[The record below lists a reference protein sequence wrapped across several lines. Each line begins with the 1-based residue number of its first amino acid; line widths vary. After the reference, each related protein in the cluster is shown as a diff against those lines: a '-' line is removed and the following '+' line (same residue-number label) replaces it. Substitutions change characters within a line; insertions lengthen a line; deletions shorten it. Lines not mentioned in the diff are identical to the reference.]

1 MKLRSTLSILGL
13 SVLSLP
19 AFAQASVTQPVNIG
33 ARILKPLVITGGGN
47 GNVGA
52 AAFYMEFGTIAL
64 NDAGAGA
71 TSSATVRLDP
81 ANPATRSVT
90 AGTAFLVAGTGG
102 PLVAANPQASGFQV
116 TGTPSRVVSV
126 KIGAISAT
134 VARLVGPITMVVN
147 NFQAKWD
154 GGAPFAMTVAGVP
167 QTIIA
172 GGTSTM
178 LIGGDLVIP
187 AGVAGSPIDGDYIA
201 SNGGGTQLSVTV
213 AYN

>member
-1 MKLRSTLSILGL
+1 MRFRSTLTILGL

-19 AFAQASVTQPVNIG
+19 AFGQASVTKTVDIG

-47 GNVGA
+47 GNAGA
-52 AAFYMEFGTIAL
+52 AAFFMEFGTIAL

-81 ANPATRSVT
+81 ASPATRSVT

-102 PLVAANPQASGFQV
+102 PLVAANPQASGFLV
-116 TGTPSRVVSV
+116 TGTPARSVSI
-126 KIGAISAT
+126 KIGALSAT
-134 VARLVGPITMVVN
+134 VANGALLMTVN

-154 GGAPFAMTVAGVP
+154 AAPVFAMTVAGVN
-167 QTIIA
+167 QNIIA

-178 LIGGDLVIP
+178 LIGADLVIP
-187 AGVAGSPIDGDYIA
+187 AGVAGTPIDGDYKA
-201 SNGGGTQLSVTV
+201 SNAGGTQLSVTV

>member
-1 MKLRSTLSILGL
+1 MRFHSALSVLGL

-19 AFAQASVTQPVNIG
+19 AFGQASVTQPVDIG
-33 ARILKPLVITGGGN
+33 ARLLKPLTITGGGN
-47 GNVGA
+47 GNTGA
-52 AAFYMEFGTIAL
+52 AAFFMEFGTIAL

-71 TSSATVRLDP
+71 TSAATIRLNP

-90 AGTAFLVAGTGG
+90 AGTAFLVAATGG

-116 TGTPSRVVSV
+116 SGTPARSVSV
-126 KIGAISAT
+126 KIGAASAT
-134 VARLVGPITMVVN
+134 VANGALTMVVN

-154 GGAPFAMTVAGVP
+154 GGAAFAMSVAGSN
-167 QTIIA
+167 QNLAA

-178 LIGGDLVIP
+178 LIGGDLVVP
-187 AGVAGSPIDGDYIA
+187 AGLAGTPIDGDYKA
-201 SNGGGTQLSVTV
+201 SNAGGTQLSVTV